1 MRVKQIAMLLAS
13 GVVVAACGG
22 GSSAPAGPA
31 ADETAPAG
39 KVVEVTFWHGFAA
52 GANQDATNTL
62 VQKFND
68 GHTGKIHVTASF
80 AGDYDTTFS
89 KIKAAVQSN
98 QTPSM
103 VQIYD
108 VGTRFMIDSKQTTPM
123 QKFIDEDKYSTDL
136 EPVIANYF
144 SINGKLDSMPWNNSM
159 PLLYIN
165 KDAFTAAGLDPSK
178 PPATLDE
185 IRTAAQKL
193 TKKDAA
199 GQTTQYGFGAAIYG
213 WFLEQFAARADVQM
227 CNNGN
232 GRDKNATKMLSD
244 SPQLVKVMDW
254 WKQMLADGLA
264 LNTGRPT
271 ANMATAFKAGRV
283 AITLEST
290 GALGG
295 FISGSKFQVGAG
307 PYPRSESSTAGGPI
321 VGGAS
326 LWIMNNGHPA
336 YEQRAS
342 WEFVK
347 FLEAPENMAYWH
359 IKTGYFPDT
368 RGAQAD
374 PTDTA
379 FRQTRPQF
387 DAALQQLHAE
397 KADKAT
403 QGCIL
408 GVMPQARQAN
418 EVAMEKILA
427 GGAQSKSALADA
439 VTSIQ
444 PAIDQYN
451 QAVGAK

>member
-1 MRVKQIAMLLAS
+1 MKRIAVLIAS
-13 GVVVAACGG
+13 LVMVSACGG
-22 GSSAPAGPA
+22 GSPSSSGPS

-39 KVVEVTFWHGFAA
+39 KVVEVSFWHGFAA
-52 GANQDATNTL
+52 GANTDATNVL
-62 VQKFND
+62 VQRFND
-68 GHTGKIHVTASF
+68 AHTGKIHVTATF

-89 KIKAAVQSN
+89 KIKAAVQAN
-98 QTPSM
+98 QTPSL

-108 VGTRFMIDSKQTTPM
+108 VGTRFMIDSKQITPM
-123 QKFIDEDKYSTDL
+123 QHFIDEDKYTTDL

-144 SINGKLDSMPWNNSM
+144 SINGKLNSMPWNNSM

-165 KDAFTAAGLDPSK
+165 KDAFTAAGLDPNQ

-185 IRTAAQKL
+185 IRTDAQKL
-193 TKKDAA
+193 TKKDAS
-199 GQTTQYGFGAAIYG
+199 GQTVQYGFGAAIYG
-213 WFLEQFAARADVQM
+213 WFLEQFAARADVQI

-232 GRDKNATKMLSD
+232 GRDKDATKMLSD

-271 ANMATAFKAGRV
+271 ANMQTAFKAGRV
-283 AITLEST
+283 AMILEST

-307 PYPRSESSTAGGPI
+307 PYPRSEASTAGGPI
-321 VGGAS
+321 VGGAA

-336 YEQRAS
+336 YEQRAA

-347 FLEAPENMAYWH
+347 FLEQPDSMAYWH

-368 RGAQAD
+368 KKSQED
-374 PTDTA
+374 PTDVA

-397 KADKAT
+397 KTDKAT
-403 QGCIL
+403 QGCVL

-418 EVAMEKILA
+418 EVAMEQILA
-427 GGAQSKSALADA
+427 GGASSKTALSGA